1 MAQQYENYVA
11 KRYPGKPLEQPCY
24 RMRDIPFC
32 EKDLKGSTIEEIEGR
47 DIVNN
52 AMAEMILLTTET
64 TRRKFEREE
73 EKLANEGTQRKW
85 KKEQRNRK
93 GGRETKPLSLEY
105 MADRLDVDDPLFGF
119 IVRTNDSQNNFVSN
133 KLGIAATVPIDKNVE
148 GGMLQGFITFTT
160 FTNWQKTFRWD
171 SMHDSTFSYDDS
183 VTVKEMRNGTKEY
196 DRDGSLASQLQV
208 CNLKQCT
215 IIILRLYSLK
225 VSWYG

>member
-11 KRYPGKPLEQPCY
+11 KRYPGKPLEQPSY

-52 AMAEMILLTTET
+52 TMAEMILLTTET
-64 TRRKFEREE
+64 TRRKFERER
-73 EKLANEGTQRKW
+73 RKSW
-85 KKEQRNRK
+85 
-93 GGRETKPLSLEY
+93 LIY
-105 MADRLDVDDPLFGF
+105 V
-119 IVRTNDSQNNFVSN
+119 VRTNESQNNVVSK
-133 KLGIAATVPIDKNVE
+133 KLGIAATVPINNLVE

-183 VTVKEMRNGTKEY
+183 ATVKEMRNGTKEY